1 MEWVDPATMPD
12 SEIEA
17 ELRDVA
23 LKVSEALKTGGK
35 IAELE
40 GRQWRL
46 RFEQRFRR
54 GDGHD
59 IRRIPV
65 RKATDDGRR
74 TGGGQAGVF

>member
-1 MEWVDPATMPD
+1 MKWVDPAAMSD

-17 ELRDVA
+17 ELSEVT
-23 LKVSEALKTGGK
+23 LKLVEVREGGGK

-54 GDGHD
+54 KEVMHEISQGEADGCS
-59 IRRIPV
+59 
-65 RKATDDGRR
+65 
-74 TGGGQAGVF
+74 

>member
-1 MEWVDPATMPD
+1 MKWIDPAAMSD

-23 LKVSEALKTGGK
+23 LKLAEVREGGGK

-46 RFEQRFRR
+46 RFEQRFHR
-54 GDGHD
+54 GDSHD
-59 IRRIPV
+59 TR
-65 RKATDDGRR
+65 
-74 TGGGQAGVF
+74 

>member
-1 MEWVDPATMPD
+1 MQEAEITSMAGVWADPAAMSD

-17 ELRDVA
+17 ELGDVG
-23 LKVSEALKTGGK
+23 LKLDEALETGRK

-54 GDGHD
+54 GGGHD
-59 IRRIPV
+59 TR
-65 RKATDDGRR
+65 
-74 TGGGQAGVF
+74 